1 MNNEKL
7 SENFDLE
14 EFTRSDKAKELGIT
28 NEPGEKEL
36 AALRVLVGRTI
47 QPLRDKLGLP
57 IHVNSGY
64 RCPELNKAI
73 GGVPTSQHQKG
84 EAADLSI
91 DGKASDILER
101 RISVQPVKKCGFPPA
116 GNAGHAVWPASGF
129 SGVRI
134 SSGRLG
140 SAPSIPASP
149 LKRA

>member
-7 SENFDLE
+7 SENFTIE

-36 AALRVLVGRTI
+36 SALRVLVSRTI
-47 QPLRDKLGLP
+47 QPLRDKLGVP

-64 RCPELNKAI
+64 RCPELNKAV

-91 DGKASDILER
+91 DGKANDILEALENNNIPFDQAILYR
-101 RISVQPVKKCGFPPA
+101 RQNFLHVSLKLDGVQRSNVIIKM
-116 GNAGHAVWPASGF
+116 
-129 SGVRI
+129 
-134 SSGRLG
+134 
-140 SAPSIPASP
+140 
-149 LKRA
+149 

>member
-36 AALRVLVGRTI
+36 AALRVLVSRTI
-47 QPLRDKLGLP
+47 QPLRDKLGVP

-64 RCPELNKAI
+64 RCPELNKAV

-91 DGKASDILER
+91 DGKASDILEALENNNIPFDQAILYR
-101 RISVQPVKKCGFPPA
+101 KQNFLHVSLKLDGVQRSNVIIKM
-116 GNAGHAVWPASGF
+116 
-129 SGVRI
+129 
-134 SSGRLG
+134 
-140 SAPSIPASP
+140 
-149 LKRA
+149 

>member
-7 SENFDLE
+7 SENFTLE

-36 AALRVLVGRTI
+36 SALRVLVSRTI
-47 QPLRDKLGLP
+47 QPLRDKLGVP

-64 RCPELNKAI
+64 RCPELNKAV

-91 DGKASDILER
+91 DGKASDILEALENNNIPFDQAILYR
-101 RISVQPVKKCGFPPA
+101 KQNFLHVSLKLDGVQRSNVIIKM
-116 GNAGHAVWPASGF
+116 
-129 SGVRI
+129 
-134 SSGRLG
+134 
-140 SAPSIPASP
+140 
-149 LKRA
+149 

>member
-36 AALRVLVGRTI
+36 AALRVLVSRTI

-64 RCPELNKAI
+64 RCPELNKSV

-91 DGKASDILER
+91 DGKASDILEALENNNIPFDQAILYR
-101 RISVQPVKKCGFPPA
+101 KQNFLHVSLKLDGVQRSNVIIKM
-116 GNAGHAVWPASGF
+116 
-129 SGVRI
+129 
-134 SSGRLG
+134 
-140 SAPSIPASP
+140 
-149 LKRA
+149 

>member
-14 EFTRSDKAKELGIT
+14 EFTRSDKTKELGIT

-36 AALRVLVGRTI
+36 AALRELVSRTI
-47 QPLRDKLGLP
+47 QPLRDKLGVP

-64 RCPELNKAI
+64 RCPELNKAV

-91 DGKASDILER
+91 DGKASDILEALENNNIPFDQAILYR
-101 RISVQPVKKCGFPPA
+101 KQNFLHVSLKLDGVQRSNVIIKT
-116 GNAGHAVWPASGF
+116 
-129 SGVRI
+129 
-134 SSGRLG
+134 
-140 SAPSIPASP
+140 
-149 LKRA
+149 

>member
-91 DGKASDILER
+91 DGKASDILEALENNNIPFDQAILYR
-101 RISVQPVKKCGFPPA
+101 KQNFLHVSLKLDGVQRSNVIIKM
-116 GNAGHAVWPASGF
+116 
-129 SGVRI
+129 
-134 SSGRLG
+134 
-140 SAPSIPASP
+140 
-149 LKRA
+149 

>member
-7 SENFDLE
+7 SENFTIE

-36 AALRVLVGRTI
+36 AALRVLVSRTI
-47 QPLRDKLGLP
+47 QPLRDKLGVP

-64 RCPELNKAI
+64 RCPELNKAV

-91 DGKASDILER
+91 NGKASDILEALENNNIPFDQAILYR
-101 RISVQPVKKCGFPPA
+101 KQNFLHVSLKLDGVQRSNVIIKM
-116 GNAGHAVWPASGF
+116 
-129 SGVRI
+129 
-134 SSGRLG
+134 
-140 SAPSIPASP
+140 
-149 LKRA
+149 

>member
-28 NEPGEKEL
+28 NEPREKEL
-36 AALRVLVGRTI
+36 AALRELVSRTI
-47 QPLRDKLGLP
+47 QPLRDKLGVP

-64 RCPELNKAI
+64 RCPELNKAV

-91 DGKASDILER
+91 DGKASDILEALENNNIPFDQAILYR
-101 RISVQPVKKCGFPPA
+101 KQNFLHVSLKLDGVQRSNVIIKT
-116 GNAGHAVWPASGF
+116 
-129 SGVRI
+129 
-134 SSGRLG
+134 
-140 SAPSIPASP
+140 
-149 LKRA
+149 

>member
-7 SENFDLE
+7 SENFTIE

-36 AALRVLVGRTI
+36 SALRVLVSRTI
-47 QPLRDKLGLP
+47 QPLRDKLGVP

-64 RCPELNKAI
+64 RCPELNKAV

-91 DGKASDILER
+91 DGKAADILEALENSNIPFDQAILYR
-101 RISVQPVKKCGFPPA
+101 KQNFLHVSLKLDGVQRSNVIIKM
-116 GNAGHAVWPASGF
+116 
-129 SGVRI
+129 
-134 SSGRLG
+134 
-140 SAPSIPASP
+140 
-149 LKRA
+149 

>member
-36 AALRVLVGRTI
+36 AALRELVSRTI
-47 QPLRDKLGLP
+47 QPLRDKLGVP

-64 RCPELNKAI
+64 RCPELNKAV

-91 DGKASDILER
+91 DGKASDILE
-101 RISVQPVKKCGFPPA
+101 A
-116 GNAGHAVWPASGF
+116 LENNN
-129 SGVRI
+129 
-134 SSGRLG
+134 
-140 SAPSIPASP
+140 IPFDQAILYRKQNFLHVS
-149 LKRA
+149 LKLDGCKEVTL

>member
-7 SENFDLE
+7 SDNFDLE

-36 AALRVLVGRTI
+36 AALRVLVSRTI

-64 RCPELNKAI
+64 RCPELNKAV

-91 DGKASDILER
+91 DGKASDILEALENNNIPFDQAILYR
-101 RISVQPVKKCGFPPA
+101 KQNFLHVSLKLDGVQRSNVIIKM
-116 GNAGHAVWPASGF
+116 
-129 SGVRI
+129 
-134 SSGRLG
+134 
-140 SAPSIPASP
+140 
-149 LKRA
+149 